1 MSFIKRLYDLG
12 IAVGDLD
19 DSLENNITNEIR
31 KAIPR
36 GIILFNYKSDDMH
49 NPLDRQIEIYTYVK
63 LKDVNQSLNGIAKM
77 KVACR
82 LSSSN
87 GTLSLRT
94 IDKNF
99 VVD

>member
-12 IAVGDLD
+12 IKAADLD
-19 DSLENNITNEIR
+19 YSLENNITNEIR
-31 KAIPR
+31 RAVPR
-36 GIILFNYKSDDMH
+36 GIVLFNYPSDDTH

-63 LKDVNQSLNGIAKM
+63 LNDINKSLNGIAKM
-77 KVACR
+77 KIACR

-99 VVD
+99 IVE